1 MTTFA
6 TSTPLAVRI
15 LRLAFAVYGLTA
27 LLWIPLRNAEGFSL
41 VNYFSYFTIESNI
54 AAAVV
59 LIVGGLR
66 DPQSRTWQT
75 VRGAVTLYMVI
86 TGIVYAVLL
95 SDVDV
100 TLNDAW
106 INAALHQVLPLVLLA
121 DWVFSPPRHRIS
133 EGSALTWLAF
143 PALYAMYSLV
153 RGAIVDWYPYP
164 FLDPRAHGSVSLVV
178 GLVVLAVAMALMALA
193 VNAVGKLGARWR
205 YGDTERA
212 SAEL

>member
-1 MTTFA
+1 MDPA
-6 TSTPLAVRI
+6 TQCR
-15 LRLAFAVYGLTA
+15 
-27 LLWIPLRNAEGFSL
+27 GFSL

-121 DWVFSPPRHRIS
+121 DWVFRLRHRIS
-133 EGSALTWLAF
+133 ED
-143 PALYAMYSLV
+143 
-153 RGAIVDWYPYP
+153 R
-164 FLDPRAHGSVSLVV
+164 R
-178 GLVVLAVAMALMALA
+178 
-193 VNAVGKLGARWR
+193 
-205 YGDTERA
+205 
-212 SAEL
+212 